1 MPLEGVSNLKL
12 ETLAV
17 YIVPML
23 RFIVSFGMVLMLSW
37 NLGKKQTVVFFT
49 LLSDGC
55 CLV

>member
-23 RFIVSFGMVLMLSW
+23 RFIVYFGMVLMLSW
-37 NLGKKQTVVFFT
+37 NLAKKQTVVF
-49 LLSDGC
+49 LRC
-55 CLV
+55 

>member
-37 NLGKKQTVVFFT
+37 NLAKKQTVVFFY
-49 LLSDGC
+49 
-55 CLV
+55 VAE